1 MFKVITL
8 KEMDQVGHEILTKAG
23 CEVYT
28 SKGETEEEFL
38 KEIKDLAVDAIF
50 VRTDK
55 ITPAM
60 MDASPNLKCIAKQ
73 GVGLDN
79 IDLDYATKKGIQV
92 VFSAG
97 GNSNAVAEHTILLML
112 MCAVRYRHVDHEL
125 RDNKNFDVRYTLE
138 NTYELKGKTL
148 GLLGCGRI
156 GQMVAAIAHNGFGMN
171 IIGYD
176 PFPPKSP
183 IVPIEMMEKDEVLKN
198 ADFVS
203 LHMPSLPTTKHSIGY
218 DDFCKMKPT
227 AIFVNCARGDVIVEE
242 DLVRVLKE
250 GKILGAGLDVFDQE
264 PFSFD
269 NPLINMENAIITPHT
284 AATTHQSV
292 INCTTMAC
300 ECLLEVINGKPVSN
314 PACCGNKL
322 DKQFRTICSLT

>member
-8 KEMDQVGHEILTKAG
+8 KEMDQVGHEILKNAG

-28 SKGETEEEFL
+28 SKGASEADFI
-38 KEIKDLAVDAIF
+38 KEISDLAVDAIF

-73 GVGLDN
+73 GVGVDN
-79 IDLDYATKKGIQV
+79 IDLEYATKKGIQV

-97 GNSNAVAEHTILLML
+97 GNSNAVAEHTVLLML
-112 MCAVRYRHVDHEL
+112 MCAVRYRYVDRVL
-125 RDNKNFDVRYTLE
+125 RDDKNFDVRYTLK
-138 NTYELKGKTL
+138 NTYELRGKTL

-156 GQMVAAIAHNGFGMN
+156 GQMVASIAHNGFGMN

-176 PFPPKSP
+176 PFPPKNP
-183 IVPIEMMEKDEVLKN
+183 AVPIEMMEKDEVLAK
-198 ADFVS
+198 ADFIS
-203 LHMPSLPTTKHSIGY
+203 LHMPSLPSTVHSIGY

-269 NPLINMENAIITPHT
+269 NPLITLENVIITPHT
-284 AATTHQSV
+284 AASTEQSV
-292 INCTTMAC
+292 VQCTTLSC
-300 ECLLEVINGKPVSN
+300 ECLLEVINGKPVSK
-314 PACCGNKL
+314 PQCCANKL
-322 DKQFRTICSLT
+322 A

>member
-8 KEMDQVGHEILTKAG
+8 KEMDQVGHKILTEAG

-28 SKGETEEEFL
+28 SKGETEEDFI
-38 KEIKDLAVDAIF
+38 KEISDLQVDAIF

-60 MDASPNLKCIAKQ
+60 MDASANLKCIAKQ
-73 GVGLDN
+73 GVGVDN
-79 IDLDYATKKGIQV
+79 IDLEYATKKGIQV

-97 GNSNAVAEHTILLML
+97 GNSNAVAEHTVLLML
-112 MCAVRYRHVDHEL
+112 MCAVRYRHVDAEL
-125 RDNKNFDVRYTLE
+125 REKKNFDVRYTLK
-138 NTYELKGKTL
+138 NTFELRGKTL

-171 IIGYD
+171 VIGYD
-176 PFPPKSP
+176 PFPPKNP
-183 IVPIEMMEKDEVLKN
+183 VVPIEMKTKDEVMAE
-198 ADFVS
+198 ADFIS
-203 LHMPSLPTTKHSIGY
+203 LHMPSLPSTVHSIGY
-218 DDFCKMKPT
+218 DDFCKMKET

-269 NPLINMENAIITPHT
+269 NPLIDLENVIITPHT
-284 AATTHQSV
+284 AATTVQSV
-292 INCTTMAC
+292 IECTTMAC
-300 ECLLEVINGKPVSN
+300 NCILEVINGKPVSN
-314 PACCGNKL
+314 PACCANKL
-322 DKQFRTICSLT
+322 N